1 MSFGDAWSDEGN
13 RARTKLLIDFNQNA
27 GFEIFNR
34 LVLGDRKRL
43 GEAEALIKIE
53 RFVTR
58 VLRGNGPAYVFKKKS
73 AEFTETKLGKALRHI
88 YPLSFLFDSHHFF
101 SEKPSLFLSACLRA
115 TTLSGFNLSKA
126 VRDPNAMGVQYAET
140 MNLIIEL
147 IRKGATEEW
156 FKRWGRDRRYQQ
168 QCNGMKAARYVA
180 AILRHIA
187 RTEIVRLD
195 VGYVGGET
203 ASVSIVQAHSDFH
216 DLIGLLEWHPAFRHL
231 IGYMWSIEQ
240 GEDGKGYHMHLVL
253 FFDGSKVCRDIA
265 IGNYIGREL
274 WEKRV
279 SRERG
284 NFYNCNMHKEE
295 YKYVGIG
302 TIHRNN
308 EEQCRNA
315 VRCLQYLPKGGEFLD
330 RDDQYLRIKHLARMH
345 TFDTGFAPEIAE
357 KRRGR
362 PAPDAPWFE
371 KWKSDMKIDFGD
383 AVVLF

>member
-1 MSFGDAWSDEGN
+1 MQFGDTWNENGR
-13 RARTKLLIDFNQNA
+13 RARTTLLMDFHQKA
-27 GFEIFNR
+27 DLKMYNR
-34 LVLGDRKRL
+34 LKLDKQERV
-43 GEAEALIKIE
+43 GEAEALIQIE
-53 RFVTR
+53 GFVAR
-58 VLRGNGPAYVFKKKS
+58 VLRGNGQAYEFKKNS
-73 AEFTETKLGKALRHI
+73 AEFTETRLGKALRHI
-88 YPLSFLFDSHHFF
+88 YPLSILFDSKHFY
-101 SEKPSLFLSACLRA
+101 SEKPSLFLRACLQARSMSE
-115 TTLSGFNLSKA
+115 LKLFKA
-126 VRDPNAMGVQYAET
+126 VRDPKAVDVRYAET
-140 MNLIIEL
+140 MNLVIEL

-156 FKRWGRDRRYQQ
+156 FKRGGSNRRYQQ
-168 QCNGMKAARYVA
+168 RCNGMKAARYVA
-180 AILRHIA
+180 DVLRHKA
-187 RTEIVRLD
+187 KTEIVRLD
-195 VGYVGGET
+195 AGYVGGET

-216 DLIGLLEWHPAFRHL
+216 DLIGLLEWHPAFKHL

-265 IGNYIGREL
+265 IGNFIGREL
-274 WEKRV
+274 WVRRV
-279 SRERG
+279 SRGRG
-284 NFYNCNMHKEE
+284 NFYNCNMHKQK

-330 RDDQYLRIKHLARMH
+330 RDDQYLRIKHLAKMH

-362 PAPDAPWFE
+362 PASVSPWFKRWRE
-371 KWKSDMKIDFGD
+371 DGKIDFGD